1 MGRLEGKVAVI
12 TGAGAGI
19 ARAATAIFTREGARV
34 VAAEI
39 DAERGEASA
48 AAARAAGGD
57 ATFVHCDVTDEE
69 SVAALMKRTVEL
81 YGKLDVLFSC
91 AGGSVVQDKQLLD
104 VDMGIWDST
113 LNLDLKGP
121 FLGARHA
128 IPLMR
133 DAGGGPIVNVSSIV
147 ALRGSF
153 SPHIYTTAK
162 GGVIA
167 LTRSIAGAYAKD
179 RIRCNAIC
187 PGITLTERVK
197 SRVTA
202 PSGGR
207 NESATAAMSGIESMD
222 TRYPFGTG
230 QPEDIANVA
239 LFLASDES
247 RMVNGAIIPA
257 EGGMSAY

>member
-57 ATFVHCDVTDEE
+57 ATFVHCDVTDEA

-133 DAGGGPIVNVSSIV
+133 EAGGGSIVNVSSI
-147 ALRGSF
+147 LGSVGAPM
-153 SPHIYTTAK
+153 SSAYVTAK
-162 GGVIA
+162 HGVVGM
-167 LTRSIAGAYAKD
+167 TRSAALEYAAD
-179 RIRCNAIC
+179 GVRINSVG
-187 PGITLTERVK
+187 PGYIRTPLVL
-197 SRVTA
+197 SRVDGDGLETLA
-202 PSGGR
+202 AKHPVGR
-207 NESATAAMSGIESMD
+207 LGE
-222 TRYPFGTG
+222 
-230 QPEDIANVA
+230 PEEVA
-239 LFLASDES
+239 HLVVFLASDAAS
-247 RMVNGAIIPA
+247 FITGAHLLID
-257 EGGMSAY
+257 GGYTAQ